1 MRFTAFNLLIFKDIN
16 QNFMRIAWPLYVIL
30 IFSGSDIFAQ
40 AQITGNIKGNSELLF
55 SATIQ
60 NTTRHRLNISDMGG
74 NYKIV
79 AEQGDTIIFS
89 HQGYYS
95 DTLVADGTMY
105 GVRMPIELKIKM
117 SNLASVD
124 VNEMSRYE
132 MDSLNRKEDY
142 DYIFKGKN
150 NKALYDNKLEGDGRG
165 VNFSPIGHFSSEEK
179 QKRKLKARLESDD
192 KEEYI
197 YYKYSRRVPGLT
209 GLRGDTL
216 ITFINKYKPSYQYCL
231 TASSMDIL
239 IYINDHFILYKKG
252 LSGTKPKA

>member
-1 MRFTAFNLLIFKDIN
+1 
-16 QNFMRIAWPLYVIL
+16 MRIGWWMFGLL
-30 IFSGSDIFAQ
+30 LLFTSGAFAQ
-40 AQITGNIKGNSELLF
+40 AQITGNIKGNSEILF

-60 NTTRHRLNISDMGG
+60 NITRHRLNISDLGG

-79 AEQGDTIIFS
+79 AEPGDTVIFS

-95 DTLVADGTMY
+95 DTLITDGTMY

-132 MDSLNRKEDY
+132 LDSLNRKQDY

-150 NKALYDNKLEGDGRG
+150 DKPLYDNKLSGDGRG

-179 QKRKLKARLESDD
+179 HKRRLKARLENDD
-192 KEEYI
+192 KDEYI
-197 YYKYSRRVPGLT
+197 YYKFSRRVPGLT

-231 TASSMDIL
+231 TASSVDIL
-239 IYINDHFILYKKG
+239 MYINDHFILFKKSKYK
-252 LSGTKPKA
+252 